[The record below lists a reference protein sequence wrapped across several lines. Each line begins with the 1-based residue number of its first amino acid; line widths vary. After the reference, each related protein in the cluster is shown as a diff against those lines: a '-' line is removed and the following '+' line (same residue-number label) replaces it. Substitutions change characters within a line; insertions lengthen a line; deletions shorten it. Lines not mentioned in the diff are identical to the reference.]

1 MIYPKI
7 TAGRGWSIGRKITDL
22 RSGRS
27 KPKKHR
33 GTACGSRAATRFA
46 KVPRC
51 MQEVVLL
58 YGGCSRRLELCV
70 KRAFHFPLAEHQFVF
85 WILLVDGQF
94 RVFDDWAISVKEFP
108 CPVRTFSIHSI
119 NRNFYAPYRAFSSI
133 YTQVRSIQLKHLLS
147 NGFYHDFGGGARTEQ
162 NSA

>member
-1 MIYPKI
+1 
-7 TAGRGWSIGRKITDL
+7 
-22 RSGRS
+22 
-27 KPKKHR
+27 
-33 GTACGSRAATRFA
+33 
-46 KVPRC
+46 
-51 MQEVVLL
+51 MQEVVPL

-147 NGFYHDFGGGARTEQ
+147 HGFYHSRNRGARANVEGGEMMNASDIQKELRETLLEFVKRASKKDATAAEVEALPAVAQ
-162 NSA
+162 VLKDMVT

>member
-1 MIYPKI
+1 
-7 TAGRGWSIGRKITDL
+7 
-22 RSGRS
+22 
-27 KPKKHR
+27 
-33 GTACGSRAATRFA
+33 
-46 KVPRC
+46 
-51 MQEVVLL
+51 MQEVVPL

-147 NGFYHDFGGGARTEQ
+147 HGFYHDKGGGASRG
-162 NSA
+162 